1 METRKIPMGIR
12 DVLNQPNI
20 VSRMSHQ
27 KRHENLC
34 EKLLKDE
41 KALEQWN
48 IGLAKARAK
57 ER

>member
-27 KRHENLC
+27 KRYENLC

>member
-12 DVLNQPNI
+12 NVLNQPNI
-20 VSRMSHQ
+20 FSRMSHQ
-27 KRHENLC
+27 KRHENMC
-34 EKLLKDE
+34 ERLLKDD

-48 IGLAKARAK
+48 LGLARARAK